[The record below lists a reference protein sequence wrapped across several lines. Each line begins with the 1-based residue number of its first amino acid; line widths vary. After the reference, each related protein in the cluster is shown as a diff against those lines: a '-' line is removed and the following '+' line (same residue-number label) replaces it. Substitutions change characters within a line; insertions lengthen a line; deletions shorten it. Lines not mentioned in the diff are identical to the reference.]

1 MWEEPEP
8 EKQEEIIKQMA
19 EIVYKYDMDLG
30 AIFLLEAVKPFASV
44 GSQLARFMVAP
55 FIPFVGER
63 SIPYLA
69 TFENKENVEKLI
81 RLIEERSEEDRK
93 RKEEEK
99 KAEGT
104 SKNGWRRLLPF

>member
-8 EKQEEIIKQMA
+8 EKQEEIIKKIA
-19 EIVYKYDMDLG
+19 EIIYKYDMDLG

-44 GSQLARFMVAP
+44 GSQLVRFMVAP
-55 FIPFVGER
+55 FIPFVGEK

-81 RLIEERSEEDRK
+81 RLIEEHSEEDRK
-93 RKEEEK
+93 RREEK

-104 SKNGWRRLLPF
+104 PINGWRRFLPF

>member
-69 TFENKENVEKLI
+69 TFERKENVEKLI

-99 KAEGT
+99 KAKGT